1 MRLEPA
7 RPMVVGVPRGRK
19 RHADR
24 RACLAQHRLAVRI
37 HRPHLQCAF
46 RLASRDRS
54 TRSPHAARKPR
65 FAPRPLLHAGE
76 GAMPGSLS
84 RTREKEQCPAPS
96 PASGRG
102 LG

>member
-24 RACLAQHRLAVRI
+24 QACLAQHRLAVRI

-65 FAPRPLLHAGE
+65 FAPA
-76 GAMPGSLS
+76 LS
-84 RTREKEQCPAPS
+84 RSREKEQCPAPS
-96 PASGRG
+96 PASG